1 MFKTSLITIIA
12 AVASIGVTTSAQAAT
27 ANDTASFKVSTAG
40 LNLQSV
46 SGGKMML
53 ARIAAA
59 SKQACGSAPAIA
71 DLGGTSAWNAC
82 VSDNV
87 RQAVRQINTPSVTVA
102 YSQPVDQALASN
114 SSGH

>member
-12 AVASIGVTTSAQAAT
+12 AVASIGVTTSTHAAT
-27 ANDTASFKVSTAG
+27 ANDNGSFKVSTAG

-53 ARIAAA
+53 GRIAAA
-59 SKQACGSAPAIA
+59 SKSACGSAPVIA
-71 DLGGTSAWNAC
+71 DLSGTNAWNTC

-87 RQAVRQINTPSVTVA
+87 RQAVRQINAPSVSVA

-114 SSGH
+114 TSSH